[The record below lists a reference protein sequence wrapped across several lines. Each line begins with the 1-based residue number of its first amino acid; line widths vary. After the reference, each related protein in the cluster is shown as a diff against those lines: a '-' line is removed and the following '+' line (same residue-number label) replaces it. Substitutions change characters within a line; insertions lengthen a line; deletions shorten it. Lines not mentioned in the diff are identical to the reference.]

1 MVGSGSTPMPKNR
14 ARVGNRPSSAR
25 SLLNPG
31 PLRAAVIFKGTAV
44 LARRQTGFARKPQE
58 WRCGDQE
65 MRRRQGMTW
74 STSPAGM
81 QKMLAAQ
88 PAGHDRK
95 VHLRWLWV
103 APGGHAWPGDHA
115 FGSCALGKN
124 SCSPLIL

>member
-44 LARRQTGFARKPQE
+44 LARWQTGFAREPQE

-65 MRRRQGMTW
+65 MRRRQGMTQRTRP
-74 STSPAGM
+74 SRDAEDVGRATS
-81 QKMLAAQ
+81 
-88 PAGHDRK
+88 
-95 VHLRWLWV
+95 
-103 APGGHAWPGDHA
+103 
-115 FGSCALGKN
+115 GS
-124 SCSPLIL
+124 